1 MICVFCDAS
10 EAAFGAVI
18 YLRWQLE
25 ASDEFDVRFLAAK
38 SRVAPLKKLTLPRME
53 LQAAVLATRLYASVK
68 EETNMQLDSV
78 AFFTDSMIVLGWIRS
93 QARTF
98 KPFVSARA
106 GEIQTNSDPSWWR
119 HVSGDINPA
128 DDISRGIAPEKL
140 MERWRN
146 GPEFLYMPE
155 ESWPCEEPSAD
166 HNNDDPEKRKFQ
178 VNVAEVNPEIIDC
191 EKFSKWRH
199 LIRVT
204 AYVLRFIKNLKARY
218 SSSKMPA
225 SEQLSP
231 AELNEAEYYWV
242 KKAQQLLHNRMKGEF
257 KTLSPYMQDG
267 LIRVGGRI
275 GEGLISYE
283 QMHPVLLPR
292 SHHISKL
299 IVGYVHEQGHEGV
312 ASTAAKVRQ
321 RYWILGVHRLAKS
334 VKHKCIVCRKKEHKV
349 EFQFMAELPYLRMA
363 PFTPPFYYTSVD
375 YFGPYHVRIGR
386 NKTVKHYGVIFT
398 CLNTRAVHLDLA
410 VDCSTMEFLQVLRRF
425 MAIRGQPAVI
435 VSDNGTQ
442 FVGAEKELRAMI
454 EGWSKDE
461 LRDFCAERGTQ
472 WKFVT
477 PSAPH
482 QNGCVE
488 SLVNSLFATF

>member
-1 MICVFCDAS
+1 MQFN
-10 EAAFGAVI
+10 
-18 YLRWQLE
+18 
-25 ASDEFDVRFLAAK
+25 
-38 SRVAPLKKLTLPRME
+38 
-53 LQAAVLATRLYASVK
+53 SV
-68 EETNMQLDSV
+68 T
-78 AFFTDSMIVLGWIRS
+78 FFTDSMIVLGWIRS

-106 GEIQTNSDPSWWR
+106 GEIQTNSWWR

-140 MERWRN
+140 MEMWRN
-146 GPEFLYMPE
+146 GPEFFYKPE

-166 HNNDDPEKRKFQ
+166 HSNDDPEKRKVQ

-191 EKFSKWRH
+191 EKFSKWRR

-204 AYVLRFIKNLKARY
+204 AYVLRFIKNLKARC

-231 AELNEAEYYWV
+231 AELNEAEHYWV
-242 KKAQQLLHNRMKGEF
+242 KKAQQPLHNRMKKGEF

-267 LIRVGGRI
+267 MIRVGGRI

-283 QMHPVLLPR
+283 QRHPVLLPR

-299 IVGYVHEQGHEGV
+299 IVGYVHRQGHEGV

-334 VKHKCIVCRKKEHKV
+334 MKHKCVVYRK
-349 EFQFMAELPYLRMA
+349 
-363 PFTPPFYYTSVD
+363 
-375 YFGPYHVRIGR
+375 
-386 NKTVKHYGVIFT
+386 
-398 CLNTRAVHLDLA
+398 
-410 VDCSTMEFLQVLRRF
+410 
-425 MAIRGQPAVI
+425 
-435 VSDNGTQ
+435 
-442 FVGAEKELRAMI
+442 KELRAMI

-477 PSAPH
+477 PSAQH
-482 QNGCVE
+482 QNGCAEYLVQSCKIALRKAVGDQVLTPFE
-488 SLVNSLFATF
+488 LLTCLTDVANLVNQRPIGRVPNDPDDGRYLSPNDILLGRA